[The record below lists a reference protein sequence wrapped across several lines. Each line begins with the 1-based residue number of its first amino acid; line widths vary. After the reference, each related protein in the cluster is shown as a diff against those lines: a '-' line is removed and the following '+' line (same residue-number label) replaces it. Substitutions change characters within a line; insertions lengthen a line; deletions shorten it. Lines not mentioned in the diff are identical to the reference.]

1 MKDDFMQKILNHPK
15 MTLAGFPQAGS
26 HIITVFHPHQ
36 WKNADVQELLT

>member
-15 MTLAGFPQAGS
+15 MTLAGFSQAGS
-26 HIITVFHPHQ
+26 HIIKVFHLHQ